1 MKEDGMKTKSSATR
15 TFQEILERKQAEL
28 VRVLQN
34 GDDLAVDK
42 SADPMDEI
50 QHAAEWDLTIRNV
63 DRKSTLLR
71 DVNASLRRIRD
82 GGFETCIECEIAISP
97 KRLAALPWAPRCLQ
111 CQETADQDGREV
123 TASFSGNLV
132 TAA

>member
-1 MKEDGMKTKSSATR
+1 MKTKSSAMR
-15 TFQEILERKQAEL
+15 TFQEVIERKQAEL
-28 VRVLQN
+28 VRAVRN
-34 GDDLAVDK
+34 GNDMTIDK

-50 QHAAEWDLTIRNV
+50 QHAAERDLTIRNV
-63 DRKSTLLR
+63 DRLSTLLR

-82 GGFETCIECEIAISP
+82 GTFGTCIECEVAISP

-111 CQETADQDGREV
+111 CQDAADRDGREI
-123 TASFSGNLV
+123 AAYSSESLV

>member
-1 MKEDGMKTKSSATR
+1 VKEDGMKTKSSAMR
-15 TFQEILERKQAEL
+15 AFQEILERKQAEL
-28 VRVLQN
+28 ERVLQN

-50 QHAAEWDLTIRNV
+50 QHAAERDLTIRNV

-71 DVNASLRRIRD
+71 DVKASLQRIRD
-82 GGFETCIECEIAISP
+82 GGFGTCIECEIAISP

-111 CQETADQDGREV
+111 CQETSDRDGREIA
-123 TASFSGNLV
+123 ASSRENLV

>member
-1 MKEDGMKTKSSATR
+1 MKTKSSALR
-15 TFQEILERKQAEL
+15 AFQEILERKQAEL

-34 GDDLAVDK
+34 GDDIAVDK

-50 QHAAEWDLTIRNV
+50 QHAAERDLTIRNV
-63 DRKSTLLR
+63 DRQSTLLR

-82 GGFETCIECEIAISP
+82 GGFGACIECEAAISP
-97 KRLAALPWAPRCLQ
+97 KRLVAVPWAPRCLQ
-111 CQETADQDGREV
+111 CQDAADREGREITV
-123 TASFSGNLV
+123 SSSENLV

>member
-1 MKEDGMKTKSSATR
+1 MKTKSAVR

-28 VRVLQN
+28 VRLLQN
-34 GDDLAVDK
+34 GDDIAIDK

-50 QHAAEWDLTIRNV
+50 QHAAEWDLTIRNA
-63 DRKSTLLR
+63 DRKSTLLG
-71 DVNASLRRIRD
+71 DVNASLQRIRD
-82 GGFETCIECEIAISP
+82 GSFGNCIECDVAISP

-111 CQETADQDGREV
+111 CQETADRVERDIP
-123 TASFSGNLV
+123 ASSSDHLV

>member
-1 MKEDGMKTKSSATR
+1 MKEDCMKTKSAMR
-15 TFQEILERKQAEL
+15 TFQEILERKQADL

-50 QHAAEWDLTIRNV
+50 QHAAERDLTIRNV

-71 DVNASLRRIRD
+71 DVKASLQRIRD
-82 GGFETCIECEIAISP
+82 GGFGTCIECEIAISP

-111 CQETADQDGREV
+111 CQETADRDGREIA
-123 TASFSGNLV
+123 ASSRENLV

>member
-1 MKEDGMKTKSSATR
+1 MKGDVMKTGSSAMR
-15 TFQEILERKQAEL
+15 TFHEIIERKQADL

-34 GDDLAVDK
+34 GNDITIDK

-50 QHAAEWDLTIRNV
+50 QHAAERDLTIRNV
-63 DRKSTLLR
+63 DRLSTLLR

-82 GGFETCIECEIAISP
+82 GTFGTCIECEVAISP

-111 CQETADQDGREV
+111 CQDAADRDGREIA
-123 TASFSGNLV
+123 TSSESLV

>member
-1 MKEDGMKTKSSATR
+1 MKEDCMKTKSAMR

-28 VRVLQN
+28 VRALQN
-34 GDDLAVDK
+34 GDDIAIDK

-50 QHAAEWDLTIRNV
+50 QHASERDLTIRNV
-63 DRKSTLLR
+63 DRQSTLLR

-82 GGFETCIECEIAISP
+82 GGFGTCIECDVAISP

-111 CQETADQDGREV
+111 CQDTADRDGREI
-123 TASFSGNLV
+123 TASSSESLV